1 MGRTRLL
8 TDSPIKKAQALK
20 HIDKHDLIEAKAVAL
35 KKPRMASDHT
45 KIEVVKSYLALGGN
59 LTLTSGATG
68 IPIRTLFLWKTKN
81 WWKDM
86 VAALK
91 REEKL
96 TLSAKTKRILDLS
109 MEQTLD
115 RLENGDFVI
124 DQKSGAF
131 LRKPVSARELNQITK
146 DMMERKEQL
155 DISTEEKQELKG
167 YDDKL
172 AILAQRF
179 ADLAQLAL
187 EKPKPVVQVTDVIFA
202 EDIEDATNAGS

>member
-20 HIDKHDLIEAKAVAL
+20 HIEKHDLIEAQAIMQ
-35 KKPRMASDHT
+35 KKPRMVSDHT
-45 KIEVVKSYLALGGN
+45 KIEVVKTFLALGGN
-59 LTLTSGATG
+59 LSLTSGATG
-68 IPIRTLFLWKTKN
+68 IPIRTLHLWKTKN
-81 WWKDM
+81 WWKEM
-86 VAALK
+86 TTTLK

-109 MEQTLD
+109 MDQTID

-124 DQKSGAF
+124 DPKSGAF

-172 AILAQRF
+172 AMLAQRF
-179 ADLAQLAL
+179 ADLAQMAL
-187 EKPKPVVQVTDVIFA
+187 EKPKPTIEVTDV
-202 EDIEDATNAGS
+202 